1 MWMSEVPDNAAF
13 ACGCDE
19 GSVPLEQHVG
29 HGLHTRVGEGQHRAA
44 QHDSAHACM
53 PQHTRSSG
61 ANHLVALR
69 QPPVNV
75 LHE

>member
-1 MWMSEVPDNAAF
+1 MQPSPAAATRAVCHLSSTF
-13 ACGCDE
+13 DTAC
-19 GSVPLEQHVG
+19 
-29 HGLHTRVGEGQHRAA
+29 TRVGEAQHRAA
-44 QHDSAHACM
+44 QHDTAHACM